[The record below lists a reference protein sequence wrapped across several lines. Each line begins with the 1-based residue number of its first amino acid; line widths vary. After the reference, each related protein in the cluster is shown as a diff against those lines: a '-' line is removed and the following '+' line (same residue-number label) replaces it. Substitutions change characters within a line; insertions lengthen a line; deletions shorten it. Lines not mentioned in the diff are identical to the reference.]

1 MLERKVRNARQC
13 EGLFQVLTHQHYVQQ
28 KPLLSRLPGGGV
40 RLQLAEGR
48 DLGIAAGGYTVLI
61 AWAFLQGATEPAAMQ
76 QNDVAGLQVALGY
89 CGAVYFLR
97 DRKKLGLGRSFLY
110 STAGVALGAVLGQLI
125 ASWLRV
131 DIVPLLGMG
140 SPGVLAG
147 EFSLAGLAASAICL
161 A

>member
-1 MLERKVRNARQC
+1 MQE
-13 EGLFQVLTHQHYVQQ
+13 
-28 KPLLSRLPGGGV
+28 PSLLSRLPGGGV
-40 RLQLAEGR
+40 SIQVAEGR
-48 DLGIAAGGYTVLI
+48 DLGIAAGAYSLLI
-61 AWAFLQGATEPAAMQ
+61 AWAFLQGATEPAAAQ

-97 DRKKLGLGRSFLY
+97 DKKRLGLGRSFLY
-110 STAGVALGAVLGQLI
+110 STGGVILGAVLGQLI

-147 EFSLAGLAASAICL
+147 EFALAGLAASAICL